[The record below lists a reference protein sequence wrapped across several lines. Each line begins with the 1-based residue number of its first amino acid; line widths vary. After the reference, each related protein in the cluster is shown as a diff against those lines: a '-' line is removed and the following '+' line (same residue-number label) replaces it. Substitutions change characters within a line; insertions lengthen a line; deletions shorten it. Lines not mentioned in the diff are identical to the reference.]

1 MRPACLRLGEG
12 PVDAQIGGAEAVAQN
27 AVAGHIPDFMAA
39 VQIGY
44 PSAGEIQGQ
53 RAIHQRRA
61 HVLFQPVIHGVV
73 DEIMVFQPAP
83 AQLSGGRAFVHL
95 LKMAGQPFAAAVGN
109 LAALEGAWQGWQDAV
124 QGASGATAS
133 ALAVRLMKNVYQRL
147 EHEGMLM
154 PEEYSREAAYR
165 QLDVM
170 QGRPNLAVVHV
181 LVQRAA
187 CAG

>member
-95 LKMAGQPFAAAVGN
+95 LKMAGQPLGRDVAPGQPAQGIAIGGAIIN
-109 LAALEGAWQGWQDAV
+109 IKPRRQMGRIGALV
-124 QGASGATAS
+124 
-133 ALAVRLMKNVYQRL
+133 
-147 EHEGMLM
+147 
-154 PEEYSREAAYR
+154 
-165 QLDVM
+165 
-170 QGRPNLAVVHV
+170 
-181 LVQRAA
+181 
-187 CAG
+187 

>member
-1 MRPACLRLGEG
+1 
-12 PVDAQIGGAEAVAQN
+12 
-27 AVAGHIPDFMAA
+27 MAA

-109 LAALEGAWQGWQDAV
+109 LAALEGAWQ
-124 QGASGATAS
+124 
-133 ALAVRLMKNVYQRL
+133 
-147 EHEGMLM
+147 
-154 PEEYSREAAYR
+154 EYSREAAYR